1 MEDLIKGCYGGIRLS
16 REEYEQKKKAKTLT
30 KSEEE
35 KYHYPG
41 PFSFKEYL
49 EYILQDTTWGEE
61 LLIVAMSQRW
71 QITIT
76 VVHGESLR
84 ESRVRHNRPLDEVDL
99 VLVYCGNNHYV
110 GASKYPFSILS
121 SCRCVCVCLCSY
133 VRLLTLVVR
142 ILIYLVWIYFVWLYI
157 VISVAMCHRCAETIV
172 QLFA

>member
-1 MEDLIKGCYGGIRLS
+1 MEDHIKGCYGGIRLS
-16 REEYEQKKKAKTLT
+16 KEEYEQKKKAKTLT

-35 KYHYPG
+35 EYHYPG

-61 LLIVAMSQRW
+61 LLIVTMSQRW
-71 QITIT
+71 QLTIT

-110 GASKYPFSILS
+110 GASKYPFFSLFF
-121 SCRCVCVCLCSY
+121 CRCVCV
-133 VRLLTLVVR
+133 R
-142 ILIYLVWIYFVWLYI
+142 
-157 VISVAMCHRCAETIV
+157 
-172 QLFA
+172 